1 MRISESIAEFLKTEI
16 RGRIGPAAIYLFGS
30 RADDSKKGGDIDILV
45 ISEREADF
53 SVRSKIKIN
62 FYKKFGERKLDL
74 TFYRKSDDS
83 AFKRLALMEA
93 VEL

>member
-1 MRISESIAEFLKTEI
+1 MRISKAIAEFLKAEI
-16 RGRIGPAAIYLFGS
+16 RGRMGPAAIYLFGS
-30 RADDSKKGGDIDILV
+30 RADDSKRGGDIDILV

-53 SVRSKIKIN
+53 SIRSKIKIN

-74 TFYRKSDDS
+74 VFYRRNDES